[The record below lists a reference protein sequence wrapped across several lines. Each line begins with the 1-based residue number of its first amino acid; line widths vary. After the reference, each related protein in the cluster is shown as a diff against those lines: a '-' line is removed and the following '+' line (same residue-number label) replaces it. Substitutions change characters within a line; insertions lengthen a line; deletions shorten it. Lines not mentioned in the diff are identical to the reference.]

1 MGVGGTC
8 APGGVEASEQICAA
22 TAKLLGFSPAQVLP
36 SSTGVIGWGLPV
48 EAMIAALPQAVAA
61 LQGQSILPA
70 AEGIVTTDL
79 YPKIRRAAVGAGSIV
94 GIAKGAGMIEPNM
107 ATMLVYLLTDIAVP
121 RAELRPMLARA
132 VDASFN
138 AISVD
143 SDTSTSDTVV
153 ALSSGKVPFND
164 WGTFERGLH
173 QVCRDLAEDVVRNGE
188 GVRHVIRVTVKN
200 AASLGLARALGK
212 AIVNGP
218 LFKCAVA
225 GNDPNVGRLIQ
236 AIGKY
241 VGAHAAGTD
250 LSKLSARM
258 GGVEIF
264 ARGVFQLDPTKE
276 GALVAH
282 LKGAELYQSAP
293 SKDGVFAAPVDY
305 PPHERAVELEIDI
318 GNGAASAMVLG
329 GDLTHGFLGQRILQ
343 ARRLEDGKTVPCGQL
358 LDWRGLQGH
367 APPGGTIRL
376 GQDQGNLMARRQQVG
391 QGRRRKIRRPGKN
404 EFHDRSGGDAGLLRE
419 LGLDAGLLELG
430 QVVDEDLA
438 LQMIQF
444 VLDADG
450 QQAVGLYLLR
460 LPIQIQVAH
469 GDALGT
475 LDPVINPGHR
485 QAALLTDLLALVGD
499 DLGVDQHEQRIL
511 LLGDINDDQL
521 FMHIDLGRSEADPR
535 CLVHG
540 FRHVGC
546 QATNAVVNIRDRLR
560 HFAQTRIGESK
571 NGQECHK
578 KACSKK

>member
-1 MGVGGTC
+1 VPSTDLTFASRDAHRAWLAAHAALPAGFRVGGTRFDFMPREAPKPAKMTLTLLALDQPTTAFAALFTKNAFPGAPVLVGRKRLSEPALGAVIINNKISNVC
-8 APGGVEASEQICAA
+8 APGGVEASEKICDA
-22 TAKLLGFSPAQVLP
+22 TARLLGFSPTQVLP

-48 EAMIAALPQAVAA
+48 EAIMGALPQAVAT

-107 ATMLVYLLTDIAVP
+107 ATMLVYILTDIAVP

-250 LSKLSARM
+250 LSKLTARM

-264 ARGVFQLDPTKE
+264 AHGVFQLDPTKE
-276 GALVAH
+276 AALVAH

-293 SKDGVFAAPVDY
+293 SKDGIFSAPVDY

-329 GDLTHGFLGQRILQ
+329 GDLTHEYVSEN
-343 ARRLEDGKTVPCGQL
+343 ADY
-358 LDWRGLQGH
+358 
-367 APPGGTIRL
+367 
-376 GQDQGNLMARRQQVG
+376 
-391 QGRRRKIRRPGKN
+391 
-404 EFHDRSGGDAGLLRE
+404 RS
-419 LGLDAGLLELG
+419 
-430 QVVDEDLA
+430 
-438 LQMIQF
+438 
-444 VLDADG
+444 
-450 QQAVGLYLLR
+450 
-460 LPIQIQVAH
+460 
-469 GDALGT
+469 
-475 LDPVINPGHR
+475 
-485 QAALLTDLLALVGD
+485 
-499 DLGVDQHEQRIL
+499 
-511 LLGDINDDQL
+511 
-521 FMHIDLGRSEADPR
+521 
-535 CLVHG
+535 
-540 FRHVGC
+540 
-546 QATNAVVNIRDRLR
+546 
-560 HFAQTRIGESK
+560 
-571 NGQECHK
+571 
-578 KACSKK
+578 